1 MIIKNIM
8 LKRENLLVIEA
19 SQKVQEALEKIKSEG
34 YLSLP
39 VVEDQQFIGCISVY
53 DIYQK
58 YYEKDDTARQTFL
71 NSAISDYVKTD
82 IPVLQAKDIVEDA
95 SLLFSNKNIPF
106 IPVVD
111 DKEIFLGIVTQKAI
125 FNAFTR
131 LMGYGRGTRLT
142 IHTPD
147 FKGRISKLAKAIK
160 NAEGNIIS
168 LAINDPDAKMDI
180 KEIIVRLETSNL
192 ERVKEFIKKK
202 GFKIVE
208 IE

>member
-8 LKRENLLVIEA
+8 LKRENLLVLEEG
-19 SQKVQEALEKIKSEG
+19 QKVQEALEKIKFEG

-39 VVEDQQFIGCISVY
+39 VVEDHRFIGCISVY

-58 YYEKDDTARQTFL
+58 YYEVEDGARSEFL
-71 NSAISDYVKTD
+71 NSSLSEYVKKD
-82 IPVLQAKDIVEDA
+82 IPVVQANDIVEDA
-95 SLLFSNKNIPF
+95 SLLFSSRNIPF

-111 DKEIFLGIVTQKAI
+111 NQNVFLGIVTQKAI
-125 FNAFTR
+125 FSAFTR
-131 LMGYGRGTRLT
+131 LLGHGRGTRLT

-180 KEIIVRLETSNL
+180 KEIIVRLEASNL
-192 ERVKEFIKKK
+192 KRVREFIEKK
-202 GFKIVE
+202 GFKIVDME
-208 IE
+208 

>member
-8 LKRENLLVIEA
+8 LKKESLLVLE
-19 SQKVQEALEKIKSEG
+19 SNQKVQEALERIKSEG

-39 VVEDQQFIGCISVY
+39 VVEDHRFIGCISVY

-58 YYEKDDTARQTFL
+58 YYEKDDVARNIFL

-111 DKEIFLGIVTQKAI
+111 DKDVFLGIVTQKAI
-125 FNAFTR
+125 FCAFTR
-131 LMGYGRGTRLT
+131 LLGSGRGTRLT

-180 KEIIVRLETSNL
+180 KEIIIRLEADNL
-192 ERVKEFIKKK
+192 ERIKESIEKK

>member
-1 MIIKNIM
+1 MIIRNIM
-8 LKRENLLVIEA
+8 LKRENLLVLEN

-39 VVEDQQFIGCISVY
+39 VVEDNRFIGCISVY

-58 YYEKDDTARQTFL
+58 YYEKDDAARNEFL
-71 NSAISDYVKTD
+71 NSTLSDHVKTD
-82 IPVLQAKDIVEDA
+82 IPILQAKDIVEDA

-111 DKEIFLGIVTQKAI
+111 DKSAFLGIVTQKAI
-125 FNAFTR
+125 FSAFTR
-131 LMGYGRGTRLT
+131 LLGNGRGTRLT

-180 KEIIVRLETSNL
+180 KEIIVRLEASNI
-192 ERVKEFIKKK
+192 ERVKEFIEKK